1 MSKFIH
7 PNVVRVYESSQSENG
22 QRIEILME
30 YCEGGDLLTYFK
42 KKNKSL
48 TLEEVLSVFRQ
59 IVKAFIAMN
68 VKDVFHRD
76 LKPENVL
83 LKADGTIKI
92 ADFGCAR
99 MGNLDEISKVDNF
112 SLDKGTP
119 IYSSPEQLQNF
130 PYSAKCDVWSAGCL
144 LYFIYYG
151 YHPFI
156 QRTVQE
162 TLKKIKLLTE
172 GKKIELSKDTHPEIK
187 ALLELTLVYEDHERA
202 SWRELWLSR
211 FFCKKVDDVP
221 GYICYLWSVCNMAS
235 WMVKEFWKAKKTL

>member
-7 PNVVRVYESSQSENG
+7 PNLVRVYESSQSEND

-30 YCEGGDLLTYFK
+30 YCEGGDLLSYFK
-42 KKNKSL
+42 KKNKCLSVD
-48 TLEEVLSVFRQ
+48 EVLFIFRQ

-83 LKADGTIKI
+83 LKTDNTVKI

-99 MGNLDEISKVDNF
+99 MSNIDSVSTIDNF

-151 YHPFI
+151 NHPFI
-156 QRTVQE
+156 DSTVQN
-162 TLKKIKLLTE
+162 TLNKIKDLTENKKIKL
-172 GKKIELSKDTHPEIK
+172 SKETDPTIK
-187 ALLELTLVYEDHERA
+187 ALIEVTLIYEDQERA
-202 SWRELWLSR
+202 TWRELWLSR
-211 FFCKKVDDVP
+211 FFCKKITDIRS
-221 GYICYLWSVCNMAS
+221 YLHYLWSVCNIAN
-235 WMVKEFWKAKKTL
+235 WIVK